1 LRAAAQKIVPIA
13 LLGAAAAYMV
23 ARLIQADHLGLLAL
37 DYKLAA
43 AQRLVD
49 GHTLYPTSGVGFGD
63 YPYPPIWAMVTTPLL
78 VLPHLAAQYA
88 AGILCTL
95 AVLAALWVVGL
106 RDPWCYAIALFSA
119 PLTLVATVGNPTA
132 FITLLVALSYR
143 FGSAPAGIAVAVKL
157 YPWPMLLWGLL
168 TRGRR
173 DLAVG
178 VLVML
183 AAVLVPWALIGFDG
197 IEHYLTVSRTITD
210 QARQDSGVLSP
221 PVQVALTTVAL
232 AGMWARRDRPA
243 DSFAFATLAMLTA
256 SPVLWGFYLVTALVP
271 LAIQRPRVSPMWL
284 VPLAFWG
291 FGYYGRLALTFAL
304 LAWCGLGAPTLRR
317 LSAATQPS

>member
-1 LRAAAQKIVPIA
+1 
-13 LLGAAAAYMV
+13 
-23 ARLIQADHLGLLAL
+23 
-37 DYKLAA
+37 
-43 AQRLVD
+43 
-49 GHTLYPTSGVGFGD
+49 
-63 YPYPPIWAMVTTPLL
+63 MVTTPLL

-119 PLTLVATVGNPTA
+119 PLTLVSATVGNPTA
-132 FITLLVALSYR
+132 VITLLVALSYR

-178 VLVML
+178 VLVTL

-221 PVQVALTTVAL
+221 PVQVASHDGGARGHVGTPRQ
-232 AGMWARRDRPA
+232 ARRLFRVRHPRDARRESRAVGVLPRHGARPVGNPA
-243 DSFAFATLAMLTA
+243 PANFTDVASAPRPLGLWLLRTIGRHVRAARMVRPRCPFAPASGCSDATL
-256 SPVLWGFYLVTALVP
+256 
-271 LAIQRPRVSPMWL
+271 
-284 VPLAFWG
+284 
-291 FGYYGRLALTFAL
+291 
-304 LAWCGLGAPTLRR
+304 
-317 LSAATQPS
+317 LSAAQRVRVGH